1 MVAVAAV
8 LATVA
13 GLQRRSERFRAVAT
27 EQVAASRI
35 GYFNNP
41 TRTQDNESSYYH
53 VERALTN
60 LAAADRPW
68 FPMAPDPPE
77 PSAVRAFRL
86 AHEAVKPA
94 YPGIDLAE
102 YNLQVTT
109 MDQGGPFP
117 LVRYRH
123 QDGKSGL
130 NVSVRDPIQIHVH
143 ADGPP
148 PAPRPALQRR
158 SKAEKAPDGPADR
171 PPVDARSK
179 GEARRGARG
188 APVPSEESP

>member
-1 MVAVAAV
+1 V
-8 LATVA
+8 
-13 GLQRRSERFRAVAT
+13 
-27 EQVAASRI
+27 
-35 GYFNNP
+35 Y
-41 TRTQDNESSYYH
+41 
-53 VERALTN
+53 
-60 LAAADRPW
+60 
-68 FPMAPDPPE
+68 E

-86 AHEAVKPA
+86 AHEAVKRA

-130 NVSVRDPIQIHVH
+130 NLWVRDPIQIHVH

-148 PAPRPALQRR
+148 PAPASRPY
-158 SKAEKAPDGPADR
+158 KAIQSG
-171 PPVDARSK
+171 
-179 GEARRGARG
+179 
-188 APVPSEESP
+188 ESPRRTGRSSAG

>member
-1 MVAVAAV
+1 
-8 LATVA
+8 
-13 GLQRRSERFRAVAT
+13 
-27 EQVAASRI
+27 
-35 GYFNNP
+35 
-41 TRTQDNESSYYH
+41 
-53 VERALTN
+53 
-60 LAAADRPW
+60 
-68 FPMAPDPPE
+68 MAPDPPE

-130 NVSVRDPIQIHVH
+130 NLWVRDPIQIHVH

-148 PAPRPALQRR
+148 PAPASRP
-158 SKAEKAPDGPADR
+158 SKAIQSG
-171 PPVDARSK
+171 
-179 GEARRGARG
+179 
-188 APVPSEESP
+188 ESPRRTGRSSAG